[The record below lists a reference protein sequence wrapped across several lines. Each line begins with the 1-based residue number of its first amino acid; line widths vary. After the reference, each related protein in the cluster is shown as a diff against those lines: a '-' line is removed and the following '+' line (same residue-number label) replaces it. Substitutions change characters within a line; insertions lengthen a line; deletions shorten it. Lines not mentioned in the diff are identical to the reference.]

1 MPILVKSS
9 IALNALPSLV
19 GVSSWVPMHG
29 VAQAI
34 VDVALSPSTAP
45 ALNIVHPR
53 PVPFDNLV
61 SSINDALV
69 SEGVASSKLPVVS
82 FPEWFALLEK
92 RAAAGNSDDLKD
104 VVSVASYSL
113 RRDP

>member
-1 MPILVKSS
+1 
-9 IALNALPSLV
+9 
-19 GVSSWVPMHG
+19 MHG